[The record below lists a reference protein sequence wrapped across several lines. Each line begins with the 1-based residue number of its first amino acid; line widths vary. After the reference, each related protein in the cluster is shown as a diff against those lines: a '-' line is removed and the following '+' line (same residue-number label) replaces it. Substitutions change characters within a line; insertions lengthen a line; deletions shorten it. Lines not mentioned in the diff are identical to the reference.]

1 MPALNRRT
9 AGARALFALAA
20 SAVLAGAALAQ
31 AATPN
36 PPVENSRLD
45 ARMFYELL
53 IGEIELNAG
62 DAGAAFQLVLD
73 SARRSKSEQLFRRA
87 TEIALKARAGDSA
100 LVAAKAWRDA
110 WPESLDA
117 LRYEVQLLVALR
129 RPAETEKPLQAL
141 LELTPAAQRTALING
156 LPSLFARSTERLA
169 NAALI
174 ERVLQP
180 YTLVPDTAAAA
191 LAASGRAWFA
201 ADDLARALA
210 LAQRAQA
217 QDPASEASVG
227 LALEMLRREPAAE
240 SIVKAHLAAH
250 PDSNGVRLLYVRTL
264 LTAQRYADAAPQLE
278 LLTRNAPEMAPA
290 WLTLGALHLQLREPT
305 QAIAALDKYIQLV
318 QADKTGSA
326 PAAAAPAASSGSDAG
341 AAGDTDTDAHA
352 PGAGTPAQQQQ
363 DALARGWLLL
373 AQAEEQRGDLGA
385 ADAWLARIDDPRRT
399 LEVQSRRASLLA
411 RQGKVTQ
418 ALELIRRV
426 PQKAP
431 ADARAKLMAES
442 QVLREAKQ
450 WSDANDLLT
459 HANEQ
464 FPDDVDLLYEQS
476 MVLEKLGRL
485 ADMER
490 MLRRVIALKPENQ
503 QAYNALGYAL
513 ADRNLRLPEARTLIR
528 KALELSPGEAAI
540 TDSLG
545 WVEYRLGN
553 RVEALRLL
561 RDAYKAQPDAEIG
574 AHLGEVLWVSGQ
586 TDEAREVL
594 RQARTRD
601 ADNDVL
607 RETIT
612 RLRVDL

>member
-20 SAVLAGAALAQ
+20 SAALAGAALAQ

-36 PPVENSRLD
+36 PPIENSRLD

-129 RPAETEKPLQAL
+129 RPAETEQPLQAL
-141 LELTPAAQRTALING
+141 LKITPAAQRTALING

-169 NAALI
+169 TAALI

-191 LAASGRAWFA
+191 LTASGRAWFA

-217 QDPASEASVG
+217 QDPASEAPVG

-240 SIVKAHLAAH
+240 AIVQAYLAAH
-250 PDSNGVRLLYVRTL
+250 PDSNSVRLLYVRTL

-305 QAIAALDKYIQLV
+305 QAISALEKYIQLV
-318 QADKTGSA
+318 QADKAGGP
-326 PAAAAPAASSGSDAG
+326 PAATTASSGPDAG

-352 PGAGTPAQQQQ
+352 PGAGTPAQLQQ

-399 LEVQSRRASLLA
+399 LEVQSRRAALLA

-426 PQKAP
+426 PQKSP

-485 ADMER
+485 DDMER

-503 QAYNALGYAL
+503 QAYNALGYSL

-601 ADNDVL
+601 ADNEVL

>member
-1 MPALNRRT
+1 M
-9 AGARALFALAA
+9 
-20 SAVLAGAALAQ
+20 
-31 AATPN
+31 
-36 PPVENSRLD
+36 
-45 ARMFYELL
+45 
-53 IGEIELNAG
+53 
-62 DAGAAFQLVLD
+62 
-73 SARRSKSEQLFRRA
+73 
-87 TEIALKARAGDSA
+87 KARAGDSA

-129 RPAETEKPLQAL
+129 RPAETEQPLQAL
-141 LELTPAAQRTALING
+141 LKITPAAQRTALING

-169 NAALI
+169 TAALI

-191 LAASGRAWFA
+191 LTASGRAWFA

-217 QDPASEASVG
+217 QDPASEAPVG

-240 SIVKAHLAAH
+240 AIVQAYLAAH
-250 PDSNGVRLLYVRTL
+250 PDSNSVRLLYVRTL

-305 QAIAALDKYIQLV
+305 QAISALEKYIQLV
-318 QADKTGSA
+318 QADKAGGP
-326 PAAAAPAASSGSDAG
+326 PAATTASSGPDAG

-352 PGAGTPAQQQQ
+352 PGAGTPAQLQQ

-399 LEVQSRRASLLA
+399 LEVQSRRAALLA

-426 PQKAP
+426 PQKSP

-485 ADMER
+485 DDMER

-601 ADNDVL
+601 ADNEVL

>member
-20 SAVLAGAALAQ
+20 SAALAGAALAQ

-36 PPVENSRLD
+36 PPIENSRLD

-217 QDPASEASVG
+217 QDPASEAPVG